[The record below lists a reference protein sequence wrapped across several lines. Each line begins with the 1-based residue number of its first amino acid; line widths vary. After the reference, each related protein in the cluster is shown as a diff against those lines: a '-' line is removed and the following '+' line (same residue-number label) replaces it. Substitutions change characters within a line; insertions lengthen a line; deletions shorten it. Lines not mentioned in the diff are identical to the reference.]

1 MWNVLSA
8 YTKMTKQ
15 EARLLSYNFVQ
26 DFRKLFVQDFRKL
39 LVVSMSLFGLI
50 NCWVKSIPGVSSVAC
65 VAATG
70 RGFVSW
76 CNPIR
81 CLKDVGKQG
90 KSLLNP

>member
-26 DFRKLFVQDFRKL
+26 DFRKL
-39 LVVSMSLFGLI
+39 LVVSMSLFGLMK
-50 NCWVKSIPGVSSVAC
+50 WWAKSIPGVSSVAC

-70 RGFVSW
+70 RGVVSW

>member
-26 DFRKLFVQDFRKL
+26 DFRKL
-39 LVVSMSLFGLI
+39 LVVSKSLFGLM
-50 NCWVKSIPGVSSVAC
+50 NCWAKSIPGESSVAC

-76 CNPIR
+76 SNPIR